1 MKERLMNA
9 KKESSTPSNSRSIET
24 SKEKEPQFFQ
34 MTSNLI
40 NINLNQLLKETP
52 DLSTIEKN
60 LRDFYEKFGEINENV
75 SVMKFLENFFE
86 LLDSFQ
92 QKNSQNISN
101 IFLLLKK
108 IIEMPFSRIIEQFAK
123 LRTLYLEKITKIKEN
138 SLLKDENKN
147 LEEKCRLLMREVE
160 KLKLFLRKNDLLEP
174 RNLEEILLENE
185 KLKQILQ
192 KQRKTLCNH
201 RRKDEKMMKL
211 LNAIRKNGV
220 NIEEIYR
227 ENVKSE
233 DNSFMD
239 EPSFYEETEKRAQ
252 PYEAEIF
259 SLTKEKNC
267 LIFNENSDK
276 KKELKMNFS
285 FTTPV
290 ENKEFFEKKHD
301 LKGKLKLNLEIMNNP
316 VGDLEKEGFYE
327 EFMSK
332 FDEFSESWRVLA
344 MKEKRF

>member
-9 KKESSTPSNSRSIET
+9 KKESQTPSNSRSIET
-24 SKEKEPQFFQ
+24 SKEKDPQFIQ

-60 LRDFYEKFGEINENV
+60 LKDFYEKFGEINENV
-75 SVMKFLENFFE
+75 SVMKFLENFFD
-86 LLDSFQ
+86 LLDSFKQ
-92 QKNSQNISN
+92 NNSQEISN
-101 IFLLLKK
+101 IFSLLKK

-123 LRTLYLEKITKIKEN
+123 LRTLYLEKITKVKEN
-138 SLLKDENKN
+138 SLLKDENKT
-147 LEEKCRLLMREVE
+147 LEEKSRLLKREVE
-160 KLKLFLRKNDLLEP
+160 KLKHFLRKNDLIEP
-174 RNLEEILLENE
+174 RNTEEILLENE

-211 LNAIRKNGV
+211 LNAIRRNGV

-233 DNSFMD
+233 DNSFID
-239 EPSFYEETEKRAQ
+239 EPSLYEETEKRAQ

-267 LIFNENSDK
+267 LIFTENSDK
-276 KKELKMNFS
+276 KKEMKLNFS

-290 ENKEFFEKKHD
+290 ENKEFIEKKPD
-301 LKGKLKLNLEIMNNP
+301 LKGKFKLNLEILNSP
-316 VGDLEKEGFYE
+316 VRDLEKEGFHE